1 MKILMVAPEAVPFV
15 KVGGLADVV
24 GALTKELSDK
34 GHDVR
39 LVLPKYQHLKHFE
52 SAKLSKDS
60 FMRVR
65 MGVQDEYT
73 RIWEAQYPD
82 SKAQVYFFEY
92 EAFFGSSS
100 VYAGPSGNEADNG
113 YRFSFFSRA
122 SLDFCYHMNWFP
134 DVIHCHDW
142 TTGLVPAFLN
152 TSDCNETLGRA
163 ASVMTIHNLQ
173 HQGYCDRHVLRYAGI
188 PQSLF
193 RADGFESF
201 GQVNLLKGG
210 LYHSTKLTTVSPSYA
225 KEIQTEE
232 YGCGLDSVTRFRSP
246 DLIGVI
252 NGIDGSEWN
261 SETDE
266 YLEECTFSKKQL
278 ANKAI
283 CKRKLQSQFALEQKA
298 ECPLCVVVSRLY
310 EQKGLD
316 LLLSNLDAMME
327 QANFQVSIL
336 GTGDPELEQ
345 AFQHFSEKYQGRIAT
360 VLEFDNRLAH
370 LSIAGGDFLLM
381 PSRFEPCGLSQ
392 MYAMK
397 YGTIPIVRST
407 GGLIDSV
414 PVDEGDWSRGCGFSF
429 SSMDQEEFLQVLL
442 SAAHMYENN
451 REALGQMQ
459 VRAMSADFSWESS
472 AKKYESIYT
481 WACES
486 RASAFN

>member
-100 VYAGPSGNEADNG
+100 VYVGPSGNEADNG

-152 TSDCNETLGRA
+152 TSDYNETLGRA

-266 YLEECTFSKKQL
+266 YL
-278 ANKAI
+278 
-283 CKRKLQSQFALEQKA
+283 
-298 ECPLCVVVSRLY
+298 
-310 EQKGLD
+310 
-316 LLLSNLDAMME
+316 
-327 QANFQVSIL
+327 
-336 GTGDPELEQ
+336 
-345 AFQHFSEKYQGRIAT
+345 
-360 VLEFDNRLAH
+360 
-370 LSIAGGDFLLM
+370 
-381 PSRFEPCGLSQ
+381 
-392 MYAMK
+392 
-397 YGTIPIVRST
+397 
-407 GGLIDSV
+407 
-414 PVDEGDWSRGCGFSF
+414 
-429 SSMDQEEFLQVLL
+429 
-442 SAAHMYENN
+442 
-451 REALGQMQ
+451 
-459 VRAMSADFSWESS
+459 
-472 AKKYESIYT
+472 
-481 WACES
+481 
-486 RASAFN
+486 